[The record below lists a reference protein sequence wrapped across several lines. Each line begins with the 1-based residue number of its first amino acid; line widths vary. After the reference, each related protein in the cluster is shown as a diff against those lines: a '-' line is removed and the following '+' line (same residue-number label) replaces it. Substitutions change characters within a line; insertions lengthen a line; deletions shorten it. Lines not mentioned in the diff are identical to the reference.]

1 VSEAA
6 RHALVPEFL
15 LRRFADEAGRILVER
30 RDRSRRLVLS
40 PGQAAADSG
49 GYTVGPGAGAPE
61 GLEPLLSRIE
71 AGAPAAIERMV
82 GGPFPP
88 AEAARACLSVFFGLR
103 LLLAPGPRAAAAQA
117 VGVLGEIVGAG
128 VEQLAEAAAEA
139 EESEAPDPP
148 DTPEASEAPDAPPAP
163 ETAHVLL
170 HDGEPTP
177 RSLARLPRVARLL
190 AARTWQLLR
199 FPGRVLL
206 TGDAPVVLWSRPGG
220 AKLYQVGLATADEV
234 RVPLDPRH
242 ALILARHGPAGE
254 VVRDLGDRHARA
266 LNRTVAEAA
275 LAWMYYHPESDPME
289 GVELPTQ

>member
-1 VSEAA
+1 LTEAPP
-6 RHALVPEFL
+6 HHLVPAFL
-15 LRRFADEAGRILVER
+15 LRRFADEAGRVLVER
-30 RDRSRRLVLS
+30 RDRSRRLILS
-40 PGQAAADSG
+40 PDQAAADSG
-49 GYTVGPGAGAPE
+49 AYTVGPGAGAPG

-82 GGPFPP
+82 GGAFPP
-88 AEAARACLSVFFGLR
+88 AEADRACLSVLFGLQ

-117 VGVLGEIVGAG
+117 VSVLGEIVGAG
-128 VEQLAEAAAEA
+128 VEQLEQAAAEA
-139 EESEAPDPP
+139 EEDDAP
-148 DTPEASEAPDAPPAP
+148 DTPEASDAPDGLPAP
-163 ETAHVLL
+163 EAAHVLL

-206 TGDAPVVLWSRPGG
+206 TGDAPAVLWSRPGG
-220 AKLYQVGLATADEV
+220 AKLYQFGLATADEV

-289 GVELPTQ
+289 GVELPTP